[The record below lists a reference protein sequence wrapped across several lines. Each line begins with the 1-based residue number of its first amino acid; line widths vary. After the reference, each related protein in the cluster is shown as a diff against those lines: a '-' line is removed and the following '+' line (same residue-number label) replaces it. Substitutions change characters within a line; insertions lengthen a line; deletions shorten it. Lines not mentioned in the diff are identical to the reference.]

1 MCLGLGTYLCIL
13 TPHFTSLGFFFSPKL
28 APWFYDRGVFF
39 FKRQPALIG
48 DIYMQNQLSY
58 QLKLNEAL
66 KSKLAL
72 ADLLM
77 KLNSF
82 MKEVDEADRK
92 LEQDGHAPVLAAVH
106 NLRKGLE
113 DEALAA
119 LKGLKFFNELVDE
132 PLLEFLFD
140 KD

>member
-1 MCLGLGTYLCIL
+1 
-13 TPHFTSLGFFFSPKL
+13 
-28 APWFYDRGVFF
+28 
-39 FKRQPALIG
+39 
-48 DIYMQNQLSY
+48 MQNQLSY